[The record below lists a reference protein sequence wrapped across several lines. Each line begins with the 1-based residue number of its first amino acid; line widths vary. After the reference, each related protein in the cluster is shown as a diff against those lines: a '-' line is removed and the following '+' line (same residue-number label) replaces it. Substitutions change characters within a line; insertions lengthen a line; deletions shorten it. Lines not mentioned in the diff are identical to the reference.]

1 MGRIAERNYDIFIA
15 YHGTYDSNG
24 SCSKAEQLC
33 DFLESKGY
41 SVFFFPRYPG
51 DAYKANYLAVMQSKT
66 FLLVC
71 NDHIARDEDG
81 KINKVEHYDLSYEI
95 DAFYALTQTQH
106 DVSVQDAKVLMYGND
121 PLGAEAEL
129 HELFA
134 NRPHFRAVKEKDD
147 DIFHEVYDW
156 LKNRLPAMYLID
168 NFNRRHTGI
177 WYSREYF
184 EHHIDDMNR
193 FLSVD
198 ENGNYIVK
206 KITMCCYTAGSIL
219 NPGAVTNVSR
229 RTARRLSDAI
239 NLLLNEDIH
248 FNLELIITDPNS
260 KAAGEA
266 ITHQKIGNINK
277 HTFYDSLQ
285 KLHKCFDS
293 DAENGIFR
301 ERWKQGFIC
310 KVTDLSLPYSILKVE
325 YKEGYTHLNHI
336 KIDLYSPLLDVN
348 AHRRTMIIADKYQHN
363 EFEFFSNQLR
373 AISDHSNDYNPNI
386 AIQEENVHI
395 FTKEQISESLKQ
407 QYRQYFTGSRLFERG
422 NIRNKFSYL
431 ETGMS
436 HYKQFSVDTP
446 HYHETTAEHYIILQ
460 GEQKILDLGSGKQ
473 YIARKG
479 DFVFIPPWTKHFTKN
494 KAGTKIFFAKAPD
507 GKDKVEIYELPEKNH
522 VDYDEWEK
530 SYEVDFRNSDK

>member
-71 NDHIARDEDG
+71 NDHIARDENG
-81 KINKVEHYDLSYEI
+81 KINKIEHYDLSYEI
-95 DAFYALTQTQH
+95 DAFYALTQTQQ
-106 DVSVQDAKVLMYGND
+106 DVSVQDSKVLMYGND
-121 PLGAEAEL
+121 PLGAEANL

-134 NRPHFRAVKEKDD
+134 NRPHFRAIQEKDD
-147 DIFHEVYDW
+147 DIFHKVYDW
-156 LKNRLPAMYLID
+156 LKNRLPTMYSID
-168 NFNRRHTGI
+168 NFNRCRTGI
-177 WYSREYF
+177 WYSREHY
-184 EHHIDDMNR
+184 EHDIDSMDR
-193 FLSVD
+193 FLSKD
-198 ENGNYIVK
+198 ENGHYIVQ

-219 NPGAVTNVSR
+219 NPEAVTNVNR
-229 RTARRLSDAI
+229 NTAKRLSDAI
-239 NLLLNEDIH
+239 NVLLHEDPR
-248 FNLELIITDPNS
+248 FNLELIVTDPRS

-266 ITHQKIGNINK
+266 ITYQKIGNPNK

-285 KLHKCFDS
+285 KLHKCFELDV
-293 DAENGIFR
+293 ENGIFR
-301 ERWKQGFIC
+301 EKWGQEFIC
-310 KVTDLSLPYSILKVE
+310 KITDLSLPYSILKVE
-325 YKEGYTHLNHI
+325 YKDGYAHLNHI
-336 KIDLYSPLLDVN
+336 KLDLYSPFLRNN
-348 AHRRTMIIADKYQHN
+348 ARRLTMIIADKYQHS

-373 AISDHSNDYNPNI
+373 DISDHSDMYDPNI
-386 AIQEENVHI
+386 SIQKENVHI
-395 FTKEQISESLKQ
+395 FTKEQISGSLKQ
-407 QYRQYFTGSRLFERG
+407 QYRQYFTGRHLFGRG
-422 NIRNKFSYL
+422 NLKNKFSYL

-460 GEQKILDLGSGKQ
+460 GEQKILDLGSGEQ

-479 DFVFIPPWTKHFTKN
+479 DFVFIPPWTRHFTKN

-522 VDYDEWEK
+522 VDYDEWKK
-530 SYEVDFRNSDK
+530 SYEVDF

>member
-1 MGRIAERNYDIFIA
+1 MCRIAERNYDIFIA

-168 NFNRRHTGI
+168 SFNRRHTGI

-184 EHHIDDMNR
+184 EHHI
-193 FLSVD
+193 
-198 ENGNYIVK
+198 
-206 KITMCCYTAGSIL
+206 
-219 NPGAVTNVSR
+219 
-229 RTARRLSDAI
+229 
-239 NLLLNEDIH
+239 
-248 FNLELIITDPNS
+248 
-260 KAAGEA
+260 
-266 ITHQKIGNINK
+266 
-277 HTFYDSLQ
+277 
-285 KLHKCFDS
+285 
-293 DAENGIFR
+293 
-301 ERWKQGFIC
+301 
-310 KVTDLSLPYSILKVE
+310 
-325 YKEGYTHLNHI
+325 
-336 KIDLYSPLLDVN
+336 
-348 AHRRTMIIADKYQHN
+348 

-386 AIQEENVHI
+386 AIQRENVHI
-395 FTKEQISESLKQ
+395 FTKEQISGSLKQ
-407 QYRQYFTGSRLFERG
+407 QYRQYLTGSRLFERG
-422 NIRNKFSYL
+422 NIKNKFSYL
-431 ETGMS
+431 ETGIS
-436 HYKQFSVDTP
+436 YYKNFKVDTP
-446 HYHETTAEHYIILQ
+446 HYHETTAEHYILLQ